1 MINNSKNYSSTSV
14 PDIDFI
20 EEQIKALSPED
31 RAALLS
37 RLALSATIVFSA
49 SSVVSSGSAVQIN
62 NGSQDLNN
70 LLDKIPPEALGE
82 FLKAIGTYIVNHKA

>member
-62 NGSQDLNN
+62 NGSQDL
-70 LLDKIPPEALGE
+70 
-82 FLKAIGTYIVNHKA
+82 T

>member
-1 MINNSKNYSSTSV
+1 M
-14 PDIDFI
+14 
-20 EEQIKALSPED
+20 
-31 RAALLS
+31 
-37 RLALSATIVFSA
+37 
-49 SSVVSSGSAVQIN
+49 VSSGSAVQIN